1 MAHSSQPPARGI
13 FARPWRI
20 FALALAA
27 FALTGCAT
35 QFLDPTGQK
44 PPSFQVQNRLLLTPT
59 NGGKRIE
66 ASDLRAG
73 DIVLSSTNGIAS
85 LGIRL
90 LTVTPVSHAALYLG
104 NDQFAEAVGSGVL
117 IRSAADFIA
126 GESTIVAFRHPHL
139 SPEQAALVRAFA
151 EAQEGKKYNSLGIV
165 LQAPFVL
172 QRQFCEIPLVPSLVR
187 DACIRGLAAI
197 QLGAARNDRFFCS
210 QFVLEAYQ
218 RAKLPLTTANPL
230 LVSPADLLHM
240 REGDVPSVRTEQAL
254 LYVGHLKSGPVATE
268 TEVVAQTSH

>member
-1 MAHSSQPPARGI
+1 MASSSQATARGFFI
-13 FARPWRI
+13 GQWGVLVV
-20 FALALAA
+20 ALVALSLA
-27 FALTGCAT
+27 GCAT
-35 QFLDPTGQK
+35 RFLDPSGEK
-44 PPSFQVQNRLLLTPT
+44 PPSFQVQNRLLLTPA
-59 NGGKRIE
+59 NGGKSIQ

-73 DIVLSSTNGIAS
+73 DIVLSATNGIAS
-85 LGIRL
+85 LGIRV

-104 NDQFAEAVGSGVL
+104 NGQMAEAVGSGVQ
-117 IRSAADFIA
+117 IRSTVNFIA

-268 TEVVAQTSH
+268 TEVVAQTSN